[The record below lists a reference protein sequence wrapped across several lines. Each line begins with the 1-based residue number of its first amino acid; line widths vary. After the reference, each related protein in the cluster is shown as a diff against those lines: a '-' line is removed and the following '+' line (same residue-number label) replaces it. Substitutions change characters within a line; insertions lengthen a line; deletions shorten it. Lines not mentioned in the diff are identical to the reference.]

1 MKACG
6 KLRPALLRV
15 VLAAAGGAGVFLA
28 FPEFDL
34 APLAWVALA
43 PLLLSAR
50 GLGSR
55 GHFWL
60 GWLGG
65 TVTNLGGFW
74 WICGM
79 LMDFGH
85 MSFTVAALLTLLLC
99 AYQGLRFGLA
109 FCAARWFRNNTG
121 RGWWLSLPVAYTAV
135 EFLLPLIFPW
145 YLANS
150 QYRVSPAIQVV
161 ELGGVT
167 LLSFLLAMVNG
178 ALADIAQCRLREGRW
193 QKKPLLIKAAL
204 ALGTVLVV
212 FCYGW
217 IRIPQ
222 VDRQIA
228 SSPKLRVGMVE
239 ADVGIWEKEDPRKID
254 NNLVLHQRLSIELE
268 RQGAELIVW
277 PETAYVT
284 PLVVVRR
291 SSDEHF
297 QRYRVAPRDARQFSR
312 SDLPPPENAEDD
324 RRAGVS
330 VEDRVAPQRGFRT
343 PLLLG
348 LLTARAN
355 PENRSPRH
363 PGVDFFNSAALLDSD
378 GRVLGMTDKVYLLI
392 FGEYI
397 PFGQLFPK
405 FYQWLPEAGDLTA
418 GEKMEVLN
426 FRGFRLGVM
435 ICYEDILPKFTLKA
449 AKLRPQLLVNITND
463 AWFGK
468 TSEPAL
474 HLALAVFRTV
484 ENRLGL
490 VRSTNTGISAFV
502 DPAGRILQKTSIYGA
517 ETLLQQM
524 PIMESSTPYQKT
536 GDWPA
541 YLAIAGL
548 ALGWLLG
555 KKKDQK
561 SNV

>member
-1 MKACG
+1 MKTCG

-15 VLAAAGGAGVFLA
+15 LLAAAGGAGVFLA

-34 APLAWVALA
+34 APLAWVALTPQILA
-43 PLLLSAR
+43 AR
-50 GLGSR
+50 GLNLKGY
-55 GHFWL
+55 FWL

-85 MSFTVAALLTLLLC
+85 MSLLVAALLTLLLC

-109 FCAARWFRNNTG
+109 FPVACWFRNNTG

-135 EFLLPLIFPW
+135 EYLLPLIFPW

-150 QYRVSPAIQVV
+150 QYWVTPAIQVV

-167 LLSFLLAMVNG
+167 LLSFLLALVNG
-178 ALADIAQCRLREGRW
+178 ALADVAENRLHQGRW
-193 QKKPLLIKAAL
+193 RSRPLLIKAAV
-204 ALGTVLVV
+204 ALGTVLAV
-212 FCYGW
+212 FGYGW

-222 VDRQIA
+222 VDRQVA
-228 SSPKLRVGMVE
+228 TSPKLRVGMVE
-239 ADVGIWEKEDPRKID
+239 ADVGIWEKEDPHKID
-254 NNLVLHQRLSIELE
+254 NNLVLHQRLSIDLE
-268 RQGAELIVW
+268 KQGAELIVW

-291 SSDEHF
+291 SVDENF
-297 QRYRVAPRDARQFSR
+297 QRYRVTPRDARQFAR
-312 SDLPPPENAEDD
+312 SDLPPPESAEED
-324 RRAGVS
+324 RRATVS
-330 VEDRVAPQRGFRT
+330 IEDRVVPQRGFRT

-355 PENRSPRH
+355 PNNRSPRH

-378 GRVLGMTDKVYLLI
+378 GTVLGMTDKVYLLI

-405 FYQWLPEAGDLTA
+405 AYQWIPEAGDLTA
-418 GEKMEVLN
+418 GERMEVLN

-449 AKLRPQLLVNITND
+449 ATLRPQLLVNITND

-502 DPAGRILQKTSIYGA
+502 DPAGRILKKSSIYGA
-517 ETLLQQM
+517 ETLLQEM
-524 PIMESSTPYQKT
+524 PIIEGSTPYQKT

-541 YLAIAGL
+541 YLSILGL
-548 ALGWLLG
+548 VMGWLLG
-555 KKKDQK
+555 KKKNRK
-561 SNV
+561 K